1 MYGISTFYDHSH
13 IIVLTFCDCF
23 WWVGIRS
30 HSWEA
35 SFSTLSSVQLCD
47 RSYAVQFETLQHKPS
62 CFLRFYLLLVFHM
75 LLQLC
80 RHFALKMYSNICDPN
95 YNWTLTIQH
104 SLYWRQF
111 TISRRLQ
118 LYFVANLVVLYVVWR
133 RWHWST
139 LKWTSTHPITAMH
152 IACILSCHQNLHF
165 LLYKQF
171 IIQWCT
177 HDIKVAPLHSNSQHF

>member
-1 MYGISTFYDHSH
+1 MYGISTFCDHSH

-30 HSWEA
+30 QLRSKFLHSPA
-35 SFSTLSSVQLCD
+35 VAQTTLNSVQLCD

-62 CFLRFYLLLVFHM
+62 CFLCFYLFLVFHM

-104 SLYWRQF
+104 NLYWWQF

-118 LYFVANLVVLYVVWR
+118 LYFVANLVICC
-133 RWHWST
+133 T
-139 LKWTSTHPITAMH
+139 LCDEGGTGAG
-152 IACILSCHQNLHF
+152 
-165 LLYKQF
+165 
-171 IIQWCT
+171 
-177 HDIKVAPLHSNSQHF
+177 